1 MRDPRPYGQG
11 LRFLFYSDL
20 ARMMLTLHR
29 VLHHAHAQA
38 NMPKRQPPTPQTI
51 FLFFGTSF
59 PQNRGRDGVGARSS
73 CSKNPQQQMQQ
84 RARETR

>member
-1 MRDPRPYGQG
+1 M
-11 LRFLFYSDL
+11 RFLFHPDL

-51 FLFFGTSF
+51 FLLFFYFYLFILFFYFLFFGNSF
-59 PQNRGRDGVGARSS
+59 PKNRGGG
-73 CSKNPQQQMQQ
+73 MG
-84 RARETR
+84 